1 MKIEFYF
8 DFGSPNSYLS
18 HLIIPK
24 IEQRQK
30 VNFDYVPIL
39 LGGIFKLTGN
49 KSPVESL
56 IGIKNK
62 GEYKEIETNRFLKKH
77 KINNYKF
84 NPDFPINTLALM
96 RGATFAKGKSY
107 YHCYINCIYQN
118 MWSKPKKLDELSVF
132 ETVLKEYNL
141 PSTEIL
147 HGIQNKET
155 KETLINK
162 TSEAVEKGV
171 FGSPTFFVENEIFF
185 GKDRLEEVEG
195 EIKKRATEVAQ
206 V

>member
-8 DFGSPNSYLS
+8 DFGSPNAYLS
-18 HLIIPK
+18 HLLINK
-24 IEQRQK
+24 IEHRNK
-30 VNFDYVPIL
+30 VKFDYVPIL

-49 KSPVESL
+49 VSPAESL
-56 IGIKNK
+56 QGIRNK
-62 GEYKEIETNRFLKKH
+62 KEYEEIETNRFLKKN
-77 KINNYKF
+77 KIKNYKF

-96 RGATFAKGKSY
+96 RGATFAKEKPY
-107 YHCYINCIYQN
+107 YHSYIKCIYQS
-118 MWSKPKKLDELSVF
+118 MWEKPKKLDEMFVF

-141 PSTEIL
+141 PSEEIIQ
-147 HGIQNKET
+147 GIQNKET
-155 KETLINK
+155 KEMLIDK

-185 GKDRLEEVEG
+185 GKDRLEEVES
-195 EIKKRATEVAQ
+195 EIEKRATEVAQ